1 MSNTVSQTHLK
12 FVVNASHLRLISLM
26 LELDGPDW
34 GVAEA
39 VPEADHPSRINTIIR
54 RMQTTQSNTFQSSSF
69 LNNPN
74 W

>member
-1 MSNTVSQTHLK
+1 MSINTVSKTHLK

-34 GVAEA
+34 GVTEA

-69 LNNPN
+69 EQS
-74 W
+74 